1 MYRVI
6 SFYAFGHGKN
16 IRLICFIYK
25 FGIYVDTDRHIS
37 FILVSFFYGLSNL
50 PLLLQIIS
58 FLGKIRQLLWIHFYI
73 IIQCDLICR
82 FCKLFYAVQ
91 YLFYLCLVAG
101 IKSNLNLIVS
111 RYQIRKFGKWDLHF
125 FESIKKLGYHF
136 FILRRNI
143 INTPVSPG

>member
-1 MYRVI
+1 M
-6 SFYAFGHGKN
+6 FYAFGHGKN

-25 FGIYVDTDRHIS
+25 FGIYVDADRHIS

-58 FLGKIRQLLWIHFYI
+58 FLGKIRQLLRIHFYI

-111 RYQIRKFGKWDLHF
+111 RYQIQASGLIGSPTLPRMRSEDRSKPAGMSAPHF
-125 FESIKKLGYHF
+125 IMVRISVGA
-136 FILRRNI
+136 
-143 INTPVSPG
+143 V